1 MNYNRDI
8 DNVRRLLE
16 RYYRAETTP
25 EEEKYMERFFL
36 ETDATD
42 IPADMAADR
51 VLFVKLSATFPL
63 PSELEAP
70 DNLLG
75 KIEDIVG
82 EPAAVSSVKKNNI
95 WQWMVRA
102 AVVAGVVCAIVV
114 MARLSDKEMETEN
127 LTADASVGYGQDTNV
142 LNIKISENQHED
154 TGTDISVEQEVRPT
168 IGSTNTIPK
177 RTIAEDDNG
186 FIEITDPAEAQRIAL
201 DIGKL
206 LAQNAVATNNAIEE
220 IGETFDNYKEMTK
233 NILQ

>member
-1 MNYNRDI
+1 
-8 DNVRRLLE
+8 
-16 RYYRAETTP
+16 
-25 EEEKYMERFFL
+25 MERFFL

-42 IPADMAADR
+42 IPSDMAADR
-51 VLFVKLSATFPL
+51 MLFVKLSATYPL

-75 KIEDIVG
+75 KLEDIVG
-82 EPAAVSSVKKNNI
+82 VPAVVSPVKKGMI
-95 WQWMVRA
+95 RRWVVRTAGA
-102 AVVAGVVCAIVV
+102 ACVVCAIAV
-114 MARLSDKEMETEN
+114 MARLSDKGVDPGN
-127 LTADASVGYGQDTNV
+127 LTADASVDDEQSATV
-142 LNIKISENQHED
+142 LNIKISEYHRETTYRD
-154 TGTDISVEQEVRPT
+154 ESVEQEVRPT
-168 IGSTNTIPK
+168 IGSTNARPK
-177 RTIAEDDNG
+177 RATAEDDNG